1 MLPIRCLIPRN
12 LTGIHGESDF
22 NGFGSPLPDLMFNSD
37 LGPRCDLSFP
47 EFDFVPSTTD
57 SAVSLTAACEG
68 IQYGNIPQSNEPTT
82 PSDCHQLAVR
92 QYLKVNPT
100 YVGENADTNCSSDL
114 GAPNPKEFEVPPD
127 QIDTLDLQAKLHD
140 LPFCTRFRNRIMCQ
154 SRRNPHV
161 HPQARS
167 SAL

>member
-1 MLPIRCLIPRN
+1 MVKLQWLRQSSSRSGVQLGLGTKVWSFIHRIRLR
-12 LTGIHGESDF
+12 
-22 NGFGSPLPDLMFNSD
+22 
-37 LGPRCDLSFP
+37 
-47 EFDFVPSTTD
+47 PSTTG

-82 PSDCHQLAVR
+82 PSVCHQLAVR
-92 QYLKVNPT
+92 RYLKVNPT

-127 QIDTLDLQAKLHD
+127 QIDTLDLQAKLHA
-140 LPFCTRFRNRIMCQ
+140 LPFCTRFRIRIMCQ